1 MPTSADRLRAAARQ
15 LADIHN
21 GLRADLDR
29 LRSGE
34 ALPARLADHCLA
46 FCAALTAHHT
56 GEDTLAFPYLDD
68 ASPDL
73 KPTLDRL
80 RREHSVVA
88 DRIRELRA
96 LSAADPR
103 ALRDRLDTLAAEL
116 DEHFRYEEAMLI
128 PAIEALP

>member
-1 MPTSADRLRAAARQ
+1 MRAAARQ
-15 LADIHN
+15 LAHIHN

-46 FCAALTAHHT
+46 FCSALTAHHT
-56 GEDTLAFPYLDD
+56 GEDGLAFPYLED

-88 DRIRELRA
+88 DRIRELRL
-96 LSAADPR
+96 LSTDPH
-103 ALRDRLDTLAAEL
+103 ALRERLDTLAGEL
-116 DEHFRYEEAMLI
+116 DAHFRYEEAMLI
-128 PAIEALP
+128 PAIDALP